1 MSKSTISV
9 AENAAPPSSPNSDHV
24 VQFYDKDS
32 FLVETVSAF
41 IGSALAAGD
50 AAVMIATEA
59 HRRAVAAVL
68 NSRGLDVSRAAR
80 QHRLIS
86 LDATETLAKFM
97 IEGLPDAQLF
107 REVIRGPLSEAA
119 ASVAPEHRRVAA
131 FGEMVNVLWSTG
143 NFEGALRLEQLWNRL
158 AEEHSFSL
166 LCAYPIAGFNSLR
179 HSDSFRQICDEHAAV
194 FPAESFPAATR
205 EEEKLRSVAHLQHQF
220 LAMQSEA
227 ALLHSEQRF
236 RLFVEAVRDY
246 ALFMLDTEGNIT
258 TWNTGAERIKGYKP
272 CEIIG
277 QHFSKFYPEED
288 VRSRKPWRALE
299 TATREGRFEDEGWR
313 VKKDGSR
320 FWAGVVITP
329 IRDESGKLAGFSKV
343 TRDLTEKRRSLEELK
358 QAYSRLEQEVIE
370 RRAAEQ
376 RLQKSEKALRRLSLH
391 LLRTQ
396 DDERKRIGRD
406 LHDSLG
412 QYLAMLKINLDSLR
426 LSVAANDSQSASKI
440 DQCTQLCRD
449 ALREVR
455 TLSYLLYP
463 PMLEEIGLT
472 STIPWYLEGFSSRSG
487 IVTKLEMQHDFGR
500 LALSSELVLFRAL
513 QESLTNVHRHSGS
526 QIAYIR
532 LFEEN
537 GCAVLEVED
546 EGSGFSQEILEQ
558 ADESSA
564 FGVGLRGMSERLR
577 ELGGKLELTSGKK
590 GAIVRAVVPRFAQ
603 RSDSENSQACAAKSK
618 RNNAA

>member
-1 MSKSTISV
+1 
-9 AENAAPPSSPNSDHV
+9 
-24 VQFYDKDS
+24 VQFYEKDS

-59 HRRAVAAVL
+59 HRQAVAQLLKA
-68 NSRGLDVSRAAR
+68 RGLDVSRATR

-97 IEGLPDAQLF
+97 IDGLPDGELF
-107 REVIRGPLSEAA
+107 HEVISAPLAA
-119 ASVAPEHRRVAA
+119 AGASVAQEHRRVAA

-166 LCAYPIAGFNSLR
+166 LCAYPIAGFNSIR
-179 HSDSFRQICDEHAAV
+179 HGDAFRQICAEHAAV
-194 FPAESFPAATR
+194 FPAESFPIAAR
-205 EEEKLRSVAHLQHQF
+205 EEERLRNVAHLQHQF
-220 LAMQSEA
+220 LAFQAEA

-236 RLFVEAVRDY
+236 RLFVDAVRDY
-246 ALFMLDTEGNIT
+246 ALFMLDSDGNIT
-258 TWNTGAERIKGYKP
+258 TWNSGAERIKGYKP
-272 CEIIG
+272 WEIIG
-277 QHFSKFYPEED
+277 QHFSMFYPEED

-299 TATREGRFEDEGWR
+299 TAAREGRFEDEGWR
-313 VKKDGSR
+313 VRKDGSR
-320 FWAGVVITP
+320 FWASVVITA
-329 IRDESGKLAGFSKV
+329 IRDENGKLAGFGKV
-343 TRDLTEKRRSLEELK
+343 TRDLTEKRRALEELR
-358 QAYSRLEQEVIE
+358 QAYVRLEQEVIE
-370 RRAAEQ
+370 RRMAEQ
-376 RLQKSEKALRRLSLH
+376 RLQKSEKALRKLSLH

-396 DDERKRIGRD
+396 DEERKRIGRD

-426 LSVAANDSQSASKI
+426 LSVPANDSQSALKI

-463 PMLEEIGLT
+463 PMLEEVGLT

-487 IVTKLEMQHDFGR
+487 ISTKLDMQPDFGR
-500 LALSSELVLFRAL
+500 LARSSELVLFRAL

-526 QIAYIR
+526 SVAYIR

-558 ADESSA
+558 ADQSSA

-577 ELGGKLELTSGKK
+577 ELGGRLELTAGKK
-590 GAIVRAVVPRFAQ
+590 GAVVRAVVPGTTP
-603 RSDSENSQACAAKSK
+603 RSDSENSHASS
-618 RNNAA
+618 NVGENAA